1 MSAAPVSI
9 GEASVRMDR
18 IYRRQRHFYD
28 LTRKYF
34 LFGRDALVDRL
45 EPPSGAHVC
54 EVGCGTARNLVRIAR
69 RYPWA
74 RLYGLDA
81 SGEMLKTAEAK
92 AAGVGLAGRIALRQG
107 LAERLDPQAMF
118 GVTRGFDVVVLSYV
132 LSMVPDWSGAL
143 KAALA
148 AVRPGGAVEIVDFG
162 DIDRLPAGLGRPLG
176 AWLARFEVTPRPE
189 IQGMLRAHERA
200 GRGRAEI
207 RRVLGDYAFLA
218 RFVRA
223 D

>member
-1 MSAAPVSI
+1 MSAVDATL
-9 GEASVRMDR
+9 RMDR

-34 LFGRDALVDRL
+34 LFGRDALIDRL
-45 EPPSGAHVC
+45 EPPSGALVC

-92 AAGVGLAGRIALRQG
+92 AARAGLANRIALRQG
-107 LAERLDPQAMF
+107 LAEQLDARAMF
-118 GVTRGFDVVVLSYV
+118 GVARGFDVVVLSYV

-162 DIDRLPAGLGRPLG
+162 DIGRLPAGLGRPLG
-176 AWLARFEVTPRPE
+176 AWLQKFEVTPRPE
-189 IQGMLRAHERA
+189 VPGMLRAFERA
-200 GRGRAEI
+200 GRGRAEL
-207 RRVLGDYAFLA
+207 RDVLGDYAFLA

>member
-1 MSAAPVSI
+1 MSAA
-9 GEASVRMDR
+9 EASVRMDR

-34 LFGRDALVDRL
+34 LFGRDALIDGL
-45 EPPSGAHVC
+45 APPSGAHVL

-81 SGEMLKTAEAK
+81 SGEMLKTAGAK
-92 AAGVGLAGRIALRQG
+92 ATAAGLADRIALRQG
-107 LAERLDPQAMF
+107 LAERLDPEAMF
-118 GVTRGFDVVVLSYV
+118 GVARGFDVVMLSYV

-143 KAALA
+143 KAALG

-162 DIDRLPAGLGRPLG
+162 DIGRLPVGLGRPLG
-176 AWLARFEVTPRPE
+176 AWLERFEVTPRPE
-189 IQGMLRAHERA
+189 ILGMLRAFERA
-200 GRGRAEI
+200 GRGRAEM
-207 RRVLGDYAFLA
+207 RNHLGGYAFLA

>member
-1 MSAAPVSI
+1 MSIADAGP
-9 GEASVRMDR
+9 RMDR
-18 IYRRQRHFYD
+18 IYRRQRHVYD

-34 LFGRDALVDRL
+34 LFGRDTLVDGL
-45 EPPSGAHVC
+45 APPSGATVL

-81 SGEMLKTAEAK
+81 SGEMLKTAGVKAM
-92 AAGVGLAGRIALRQG
+92 AAGLGDRLMLRQG
-107 LAERLDPQAMF
+107 LAEKLDPQAMF
-118 GVTRGFDVVVLSYV
+118 NVARGFDVIVLSYV

-148 AVRPGGAVEIVDFG
+148 SVRPGGAVEIVDFG
-162 DIDRLPAGLGRPLG
+162 DIERLPAGLGKPLG

-189 IQGMLRAHERA
+189 IVGLLRAHERA
-200 GRGRAEI
+200 GRGRVEI

>member
-1 MSAAPVSI
+1 MSI

-34 LFGRDALVDRL
+34 LFGRDALIDGL
-45 EPPSGAHVC
+45 APPSGADVL
-54 EVGCGTARNLVRIAR
+54 EVGCGTARNLVRAAR

-81 SGEMLKTAEAK
+81 SGEMLKTAEA
-92 AAGVGLAGRIALRQG
+92 AAARAGLAGRIALRQG
-107 LAERLDPQAMF
+107 LAEQLDPQAMF
-118 GVTRGFDVVVLSYV
+118 GVARGFDVVMLSYV

-143 KAALA
+143 KAALG
-148 AVRPGGAVEIVDFG
+148 AVRPGGAVEIVDFA

-189 IQGMLRAHERA
+189 ILGMLRAFERA
-200 GRGRAEI
+200 GRGRVQV
-207 RRVLGDYAFLA
+207 RTVLGDYAFLA
-218 RFVRA
+218 RFVRTG
-223 D
+223 

>member
-1 MSAAPVSI
+1 MTAVDATL
-9 GEASVRMDR
+9 RMDR

-34 LFGRDALVDRL
+34 LFGRDALIDGL
-45 EPPSGAHVC
+45 EPPSGAQVL
-54 EVGCGTARNLVRIAR
+54 EVGCGTARNLVRVAR

-92 AAGVGLAGRIALRQG
+92 AARAGLADRIVLRQG
-107 LAERLDPQAMF
+107 LAEELDAQAMF
-118 GVTRGFDVVVLSYV
+118 GVARGFDVVMLSYV

-143 KAALA
+143 KAALG

-162 DIDRLPAGLGRPLG
+162 DIDRLPVGLGRPLG
-176 AWLARFEVTPRPE
+176 AWLQKFEVMPRPE
-189 IQGMLRAHERA
+189 IQGMLRAFERA
-200 GRGRAEI
+200 GRGQAEV
-207 RRVLGDYAFLA
+207 RKVLGDYAFLA